1 MARHNLGMGA
11 VEVEIRMEN
20 YADRSKFLD
29 GIISEDKIRKH
40 TMMALVDTGAR
51 MLALPQDVVEVL
63 GLREIRRT
71 VVGYA
76 DGRREERPICGPIML
91 TMAGRKV
98 LCEAIALPPT
108 LTALIGQI
116 PLEGTDLHVDC
127 GNQRLVPDPQSP
139 IYPLMD
145 LK

>member
-1 MARHNLGMGA
+1 VGA
-11 VEVEIRMEN
+11 VEVEILLEN
-20 YADRSKFLD
+20 YGDRYEFLGGKRPES
-29 GIISEDKIRKH
+29 GIRRH

-63 GLREIRRT
+63 GLIEVRRT
-71 VVGYA
+71 VVAYA
-76 DGRREERPICGPIML
+76 DGRRDERPIVGPVML
-91 TMAGRKV
+91 TMAGRNI
-98 LCEAIALPPT
+98 LTEALSLPPT

-127 GNQRLVPDPQSP
+127 AHGRLIPDPQSP